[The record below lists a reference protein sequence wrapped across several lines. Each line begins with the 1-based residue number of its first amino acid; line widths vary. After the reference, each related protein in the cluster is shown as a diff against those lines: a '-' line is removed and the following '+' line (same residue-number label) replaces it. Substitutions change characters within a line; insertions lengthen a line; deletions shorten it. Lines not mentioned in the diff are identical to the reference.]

1 VAASFHRYVIMSFHI
16 QGLGLAGSSIAW
28 HLRAR
33 GVDFT
38 CYDDARSGASSR
50 PAAGLVNPVTGKN
63 YTVSWRFAEFL
74 AEAVEF
80 YRQIER
86 EASVTLWHPLP
97 IRRLVSD
104 KEWPKLQSKYAAG
117 VLQPWVVAVEEA
129 QAPWCGAAILQG
141 GGRVDTAAFCELTE
155 QLMKREG
162 RWREQAEPG
171 DCVIHCEGAAA
182 LISGMLGPHRCA
194 KGEILT
200 VKADWKIS
208 EILIGGG
215 GWLVPL
221 GEGRFKVGATYE
233 WEQLDG
239 EPTAEGREQIGKIA
253 RLLGGAD
260 HEVVAHV
267 AGIRPIIRRSQP
279 LIGRLA
285 DGSAVMNGLGSK
297 GSLYAP
303 GVAKRL
309 VDHLLDGAPID
320 PELDLSL
327 FLQS

>member
-1 VAASFHRYVIMSFHI
+1 MTYHI
-16 QGLGLAGSSIAW
+16 QGLGLAGSCIAW

-38 CYDDARSGASSR
+38 CFDDARPGASSR

-63 YTVSWRFAEFL
+63 YTVSWRFGEFL
-74 AEAVEF
+74 AEAVDF

-86 EASVTLWHPLP
+86 EESVTLWHPLS

-104 KEWPKLQSKYAAG
+104 KEWPKLQSKHEAG
-117 VLQPWVVAVEEA
+117 VLRPWITSLEESSCGDWRGTAV
-129 QAPWCGAAILQG
+129 LQG
-141 GGRVDTAAFCELTE
+141 GGRVDTSAFCELTE
-155 QLMKREG
+155 QLMKRED
-162 RWREQAEPG
+162 RWRMLPPS
-171 DCVIHCEGAAA
+171 DSCVIHCEGAAA
-182 LISGMLGPHRCA
+182 LIAGQLGSHRCA
-194 KGEILT
+194 KGEIMT
-200 VKADWKIS
+200 VRADWQIS
-208 EILIGGG
+208 GILIGGG

-221 GEGRFKVGATYE
+221 GDGRFKVGATYE
-233 WEQLDG
+233 WDQLDG
-239 EPTAEGREQIGKIA
+239 LPTPEGREQLEKIA
-253 RLLGGAD
+253 VMLGGPNYQ
-260 HEVVAHV
+260 VLAHV

-279 LIGRLA
+279 LIGRMA
-285 DGSAVMNGLGSK
+285 DGSVVMNGLGSK

-309 VDHLLDGAPID
+309 VDHLLEGSPID